1 MVLVVRYLSLLALAA
16 VITLS
21 AFYLMH
27 RLIDRDTT
35 VPASQPPVTMIRF
48 GPIDIPDPTEP
59 DRPEPP
65 ERPEPKE
72 PPPSSQVIAEFQPI
86 ERTLDLEPAD
96 SALADP
102 VSVLEGNFMRPNQA
116 DSRNARPDA
125 TVPPPYPRDAA
136 LEGIEGWVRMAIEID
151 ASGRVVDVRVIQA
164 EPAGV
169 FERTAVRAVRRWTWK
184 PAVIGGEPQ
193 AQTVLKELTF
203 KLDDA

>member
-1 MVLVVRYLSLLALAA
+1 MVSVVRYLSLLALAT

-27 RLIDRDTT
+27 RLIDQDAAA
-35 VPASQPPVTMIRF
+35 PASPPPVTMIRF
-48 GPIDIPDPTEP
+48 GPIDIPEPPEP

-72 PPPSSQVIAEFQPI
+72 PPPSSRVIAEFEPI
-86 ERTLDLEPAD
+86 ERTMDLEPSD

-102 VSVLEGNFMRPNQA
+102 VSVLQGTFQPPGQT
-116 DSRNARPDA
+116 DSRNARPVA

-136 LEGIEGWVRMAIEID
+136 LNGIEGWVRMAIEID
-151 ASGRVVDVRVIQA
+151 AAGRVVDVRVIQA

-169 FERTAVRAVRRWTWK
+169 FEQTAVRAVRRWTWK
-184 PAVIGGEPQ
+184 PAVVGGEPQ

-203 KLDDA
+203 RLDDN